1 MTDQL
6 EELRHELA
14 DVEQGLVDV
23 AAHAGAGAD
32 QDRVRQVRDELSARG
47 DELRREI
54 LALERAVREE
64 MGVQPA
70 VDGTVEEVAES
81 VAESRPSAMDLI
93 VPPTAPGPERD
104 TATLIVLDR
113 HDEDQVL
120 AQIEE
125 RMDRVL
131 MYDFRKGSSQVT
143 DLSVNGVFECIRLL
157 NATGHARIGI
167 VEGSLSV
174 AIEPGDDGPEYV
186 VDVAARDEVSG
197 LTLYASAT
205 EPRMMRTN
213 NGPKKDPF
221 ARQKAISKAQRN
233 ALKRHI
239 PERLRQGMLA
249 LHKGDNARVLEI
261 QHGAGAAA
269 VAELPPPLA
278 TPEATALEG
287 EIKAIWGEVR
297 KQPGWQEKM
306 LPGVFGAKL
315 SRARSSLVELEALRD
330 ALQSLLALLQD
341 AARVA

>member
-1 MTDQL
+1 MTDEL

-14 DVEQGLVDV
+14 DID
-23 AAHAGAGAD
+23 AAAEAGGA
-32 QDRVRQVRDELSARG
+32 G
-47 DELRREI
+47 DELLTHRSCLEDTI
-54 LALERAVREE
+54 LSMERAAREE
-64 MGVQPA
+64 MGAQPV
-70 VDGTVEEVAES
+70 VDVTAEEVAES
-81 VAESRPSAMDLI
+81 VAESRPSAMDLV
-93 VPPTAPGPERD
+93 VPPSAPGPERD
-104 TATLIVLDR
+104 AATLIVLDR

-120 AQIEE
+120 SQIEE

-131 MYDFRKGSSQVT
+131 MYDFSRGGTRVV
-143 DLSVNGVFECIRLL
+143 DLSVNGVFECVRLL

-186 VDVAARDEVSG
+186 VDVAARDAVSG

-205 EPRMMRTN
+205 EPRMMSTR

-249 LHKGDNARVLEI
+249 LHKGDAARVLEI

-269 VAELPPPLA
+269 TAQLPPPLA
-278 TPEATALEG
+278 TPEAEALEA

-297 KQPGWQEKM
+297 RQRGWQEKM
-306 LPGVFGAKL
+306 LPGQFGAKL
-315 SRARSSLVELEALRD
+315 SRARSSLADLEALRD
-330 ALQSLLALLQD
+330 TVQSLLDLLQGE
-341 AARVA
+341 AAA